1 MVPVDSRIA
10 PLLAL
15 AATLL
20 LAGCLG
26 ALDDGQLALG
36 SGSDDPADEARE
48 AVEDV
53 GAPVVQTHDHTDASS
68 HGGARN
74 VELADYNDLVPED
87 QFGSVGYAEV
97 VVHEDLALVARL
109 GPPGGFWVVD
119 VSDPSDTEVLGTYT
133 TFGGSTY
140 DVKFCEGT
148 DYVVMGIQDP
158 AANASAAQAAA
169 SGSDAA
175 VPGFQ
180 VVDISDPSDPRFVA
194 AYSVPPSG
202 SHNVFCYTDM
212 DDRVLFAST
221 SSNFVFDPTG
231 EVGLLASDPVF
242 TKVEIAELVDGPSG
256 PEVVKRGT
264 YRIFLEEQASFLQ
277 QRSLN
282 DVVYVHD
289 MYVQQHPETG
299 QHLLYV
305 AHWEAGL
312 RIVDISD
319 PAAPNEIGH
328 FDGKGPAQYN
338 NIHYVQPAP
347 QRIDGR
353 HVTVLGPE
361 LLVSQESGYLRVL
374 DTSDPTDPEVT
385 SYWKVPGD
393 LRNTEQLLF
402 SPHNFD
408 IWEGKLYLGSYHAGA
423 WIVDIGNGSRLEDP
437 KAVGFFG
444 PNGPDGETVDGDQ
457 VYTREPYFTEGLVP
471 NVWGAVYHPASGHVL
486 VSDISSGLYAVEP
499 TGPVES

>member
-1 MVPVDSRIA
+1 MVPLERRVI

-15 AATLL
+15 AAAVA
-20 LAGCLG
+20 LAGCVG
-26 ALDDGQLALG
+26 VLDDGPLDIG
-36 SGSDDPADEARE
+36 SSSDDPTDEARE

-53 GAPVVQTHDHTDASS
+53 GAPVVQAHDHADPSL
-68 HGGARN
+68 HGDARN
-74 VELADYNDLVPED
+74 AEQADYNDLVPEG
-87 QFGSVGYAEV
+87 QFGSVGYGEIEV
-97 VVHEDLALVARL
+97 HDGLALVARL
-109 GPPGGFWVVD
+109 GPPGGFWIVD
-119 VSDPSDTEVLGTYT
+119 VSDPADTEVLGTYT

-158 AANASAAQAAA
+158 AANASAARAAA
-169 SGSDAA
+169 QGDDAA
-175 VPGFQ
+175 IPGFQ
-180 VVDISDPSDPRFVA
+180 VVDISDPADPTFVA
-194 AYSVPPSG
+194 AYTVPPYG
-202 SHNVFCYTDM
+202 SHNVYCYTAM
-212 DDRVLFAST
+212 DGRVLLTST
-221 SSNFVFDPTG
+221 SSNFLFDPTG
-231 EVGLLASDPVF
+231 EVGVLASDPVF
-242 TKVEIAELVDGPSG
+242 TKVEIAELVDAPSG
-256 PEVVKRGT
+256 KEVVKRGA
-264 YRIFLEEQASFLQ
+264 YRIFFEEQASFLQ

-282 DVVYVHD
+282 NVVYVHD
-289 MYVQQHPETG
+289 MYVQQHPGTG

-312 RIVDISD
+312 RIVDVSD
-319 PAAPNEIGH
+319 PSAPNEIGH
-328 FDGKGPAQYN
+328 FEEKGPAQYN

-374 DTSDPTDPEVT
+374 DTSDPTDPEVL

-393 LRNTEQLLF
+393 LKNTEQLLF

-408 IWEGKLYLGSYHAGA
+408 IWEGKLYLGSYHAGS
-423 WIVDIGNGSRLEDP
+423 WIVDIGNESRLQDP

-444 PNGPDGETVDGDQ
+444 PNGPQGESVDGSQ

-471 NVWGAVYHPASGHVL
+471 NVWGADYDPGTGHVF
-486 VSDISSGLYAVEP
+486 VSDVATGLYAVEP
-499 TGPVES
+499 TGPAAH